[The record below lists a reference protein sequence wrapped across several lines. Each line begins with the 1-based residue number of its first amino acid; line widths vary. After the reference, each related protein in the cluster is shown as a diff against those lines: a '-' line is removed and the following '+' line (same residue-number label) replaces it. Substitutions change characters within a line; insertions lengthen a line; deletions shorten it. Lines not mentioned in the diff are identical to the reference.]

1 MMQTACSLCKQ
12 VTIFWR
18 ENIKLIDSDERDYLH
33 IKQTA
38 NNAIKPILKTL
49 RVEGETE
56 ARSTRRTC
64 LSHWPNVFPVCINF
78 IFPFNHLS
86 QLPFLSEVPCSYR
99 PREKHETEVVSV
111 TRRFYYVYALLRL
124 CTMRTDVIISLL
136 IEITVLFVETTK
148 LFISNSVRVY
158 RYICEIF

>member
-56 ARSTRRTC
+56 ARPTRRTG
-64 LSHWPNVFPVCINF
+64 LSHWPNAFPVCINF
-78 IFPFNHLS
+78 IFPFNHLN
-86 QLPFLSEVPCSYR
+86 QLPFLSEVPRSYR

-111 TRRFYYVYALLRL
+111 TRRFYHVYALLRL
-124 CTMRTDVIISLL
+124 CTMRTDVIISLP
-136 IEITVLFVETTK
+136 IEKTVLFVETTK